1 VAVKEIMSY
10 KIRTIVV
17 IAALVLAGCG
27 SDEGGGSATTA
38 NTAAQAAGSTTAEA
52 ESQSG
57 LSAATA
63 EVDGIVYMVSC
74 TAVSP
79 SSLSD
84 PLGTTGYVG
93 GEVSARLLAGVNV
106 ANAIAIEVP
115 GGACGPGDRQLSD
128 WSLATA
134 QGLDTTLASQIACDS
149 GLKAEGC

>member
-1 VAVKEIMSY
+1 MAVKEIMSY

-27 SDEGGGSATTA
+27 SDEGGESATTA
-38 NTAAQAAGSTTAEA
+38 TTTAQAAGSTTAETQ
-52 ESQSG
+52 SQSG
-57 LSAATA
+57 LSVATV
-63 EVDGIVYMVSC
+63 EVDGVVYNLSC

-84 PLGTTGYVG
+84 PLGTTSYLDGD
-93 GEVSARLLAGVNV
+93 VSARLLAGVNV

-128 WSLATA
+128 WSLAIA